1 MRLVGQRLPA
11 TAEPRTVFAYPHSGT
26 AMPIAFQKM
35 NANGDD
41 FVIVDL
47 RDQGHEQAHRVDR
60 DLVRRMGD
68 RHRGIG
74 FNQLALISDCDDAT
88 AYVAFRNPDG
98 SALDTC
104 GSATRGAAWKLMR
117 ETGAASVVLRTN
129 RGRLHCSQDAHG
141 LIKVEMGAPR
151 FGWQDIPFAEAAD
164 TLALPLPGTPAACSM
179 GNPHCT
185 FFVDDVAALDLET
198 LGPAIETHPLFPRKT
213 NVHFVQVIDRT
224 HIRLRIWER
233 GGGVPLGSGSCS
245 CGAVVNGIRR
255 GLLDETVRVECDG
268 GDVTVQ
274 WDGAGSV
281 FLSGAVTF
289 GFSGEWLS

>member
-1 MRLVGQRLPA
+1 
-11 TAEPRTVFAYPHSGT
+11 
-26 AMPIAFQKM
+26 MPIRFQKM

-47 RDQGHEQAHRVDR
+47 RGDDREYTQAIDR

-74 FNQLALISDCDDAT
+74 FNQLAVLSDCDDA
-88 AYVAFRNPDG
+88 AARVAFWNPDG

-104 GSATRGAAWKLMR
+104 GSATRGVAWKLMR

-129 RGRLHCSQDAHG
+129 RGRLLCSHDAHG
-141 LIKVEMGAPR
+141 LITVEMGTPR
-151 FGWQDIPFAEAAD
+151 VGWRDVPVAEAVD
-164 TLALPLPGTPAACSM
+164 TLALPLPGAPAACNM

-185 FFVDDVAALDLET
+185 FFVDDLDAIDIET
-198 LGPAIETHPLFPRKT
+198 LGPAIETHPLFPLKT
-213 NVHFVQVIDRT
+213 NVHFVQVVSRT

-255 GLLDETVRVECDG
+255 GLLDHTVRVECDG
-268 GDVTVQ
+268 GDVAVQ
-274 WDGAGSV
+274 WDGTGSV
-281 FLSGAVTF
+281 FLSGPVAF
-289 GFSGEWLS
+289 GFDGVWVDGKMPAS

>member
-1 MRLVGQRLPA
+1 
-11 TAEPRTVFAYPHSGT
+11 
-26 AMPIAFQKM
+26 MPIGFQKM

-47 RDQGHEQAHRVDR
+47 RGQDRDHVPRIDR

-68 RHRGIG
+68 RHNGIG
-74 FNQLALISDCDDAT
+74 FNQLAVISDCDDA
-88 AYVAFRNPDG
+88 AARVAFWNPDG

-104 GSATRGAAWKLMR
+104 GSATRGVAWKLMR

-129 RGRLHCSQDAHG
+129 RGRLLCAHDAHG

-151 FGWQDIPFAEAAD
+151 LGWQDVPVAEAVD
-164 TLALPLPGTPAACSM
+164 TLALPLPGAPAACSM

-185 FFVDDVAALDLET
+185 FFVDDVDTVDLEAF
-198 LGPAIETHPLFPRKT
+198 GPAIETDPLFPQKT
-213 NVHFVQVIDRT
+213 NVHVVQVIDRS
-224 HIRLRIWER
+224 HVRLRIWER

-255 GLLDETVRVECDG
+255 GLLDETVRVTCDG

-281 FLSGAVTF
+281 FLSGPVAF
-289 GFSGEWLS
+289 GFSAVWVAGEAAAS

>member
-1 MRLVGQRLPA
+1 
-11 TAEPRTVFAYPHSGT
+11 
-26 AMPIAFQKM
+26 MPIRFQKM

-47 RDQGHEQAHRVDR
+47 RGDDREYTQAIDR

-74 FNQLALISDCDDAT
+74 FNQLAVLSDCDDA
-88 AYVAFRNPDG
+88 AARVAFWNPDG

-104 GSATRGAAWKLMR
+104 GSATRGVAWKLMR

-129 RGRLHCSQDAHG
+129 RGRLLCSHDAHG
-141 LIKVEMGAPR
+141 LITVEMGTPR
-151 FGWQDIPFAEAAD
+151 VGWRDVPVAEAVD
-164 TLALPLPGTPAACSM
+164 TLALPLPGAPAACNM

-185 FFVDDVAALDLET
+185 FFVDDLDAIDIET
-198 LGPAIETHPLFPRKT
+198 LGPAIETHPLFPLKT
-213 NVHFVQVIDRT
+213 NVHFVQVVSRS

-233 GGGVPLGSGSCS
+233 GGSVPLGSGSCS

-255 GLLDETVRVECDG
+255 GLLDHTVRVECDG
-268 GDVTVQ
+268 GDVAVQ
-274 WDGAGSV
+274 WDGTGSV
-281 FLSGAVTF
+281 FLSGPVAF
-289 GFSGEWLS
+289 GFDGVWVDGKMPAS

>member
-1 MRLVGQRLPA
+1 
-11 TAEPRTVFAYPHSGT
+11 
-26 AMPIAFQKM
+26 MPIRFQKM

-47 RDQGHEQAHRVDR
+47 RGQDPEQALTINR

-68 RHRGIG
+68 RHNGIG
-74 FNQLALISDCDDAT
+74 FNQLAVLSDCDDA
-88 AYVAFRNPDG
+88 AARVAFWNPDG
-98 SALDTC
+98 STLDTC
-104 GSATRGAAWKLMR
+104 GSATRGVAWKLMQ

-129 RGRLHCSQDAHG
+129 RGRLLCSHDAHG
-141 LIKVEMGAPR
+141 LITVEMGVPR
-151 FGWQDIPFAEAAD
+151 VGWQDVPVAEEAD
-164 TLALPLPGTPAACSM
+164 TLALPLPGAPAACSM

-185 FFVDDVAALDLET
+185 FFVDDLDSIDVEA
-198 LGPAIETHPLFPRKT
+198 LGPAIETHPLFPLKT
-213 NVHFVQVIDRT
+213 NVHFVRVVSRT

-255 GLLDETVRVECDG
+255 GLLDATVRVECDG

-281 FLSGAVTF
+281 FLSGPVAF
-289 GFSGEWLS
+289 GFSAVWVDGEQPAT

>member
-1 MRLVGQRLPA
+1 
-11 TAEPRTVFAYPHSGT
+11 
-26 AMPIAFQKM
+26 MPIRFQKM

-47 RDQGHEQAHRVDR
+47 RGQDPEQALTVDR

-68 RHRGIG
+68 RHNGIG
-74 FNQLALISDCDDAT
+74 FNQLAALSDCDDA
-88 AYVAFRNPDG
+88 AARVAFWNPDG
-98 SALDTC
+98 STLDTC
-104 GSATRGAAWKLMR
+104 GSATRGVAWKLMR

-129 RGRLHCSQDAHG
+129 RGRLLCSYDAHG
-141 LIKVEMGAPR
+141 LITVEMGAPR
-151 FGWQDIPFAEAAD
+151 VGWQDVPVAEEAD
-164 TLALPLPGTPAACSM
+164 TLALPLPGAPAACNM

-185 FFVDDVAALDLET
+185 FFVDDLDTIDIEA
-198 LGPAIETHPLFPRKT
+198 LGPAIETHPLFPLKT
-213 NVHFVQVIDRT
+213 NVHFVRVVSRT

-255 GLLDETVRVECDG
+255 GLLDATVRVECDG

-281 FLSGAVTF
+281 FLSGPVAF
-289 GFSGEWLS
+289 GFSAVWVDGEWSET

>member
-1 MRLVGQRLPA
+1 
-11 TAEPRTVFAYPHSGT
+11 
-26 AMPIAFQKM
+26 MPIRFQKM

-47 RDQGHEQAHRVDR
+47 RGQDQDRAHAIDR

-74 FNQLALISDCDDAT
+74 FNQLAVMSDCDDAV
-88 AYVAFRNPDG
+88 ARVAFRNPDG

-104 GSATRGAAWKLMR
+104 GSATRGVAWKVMR

-129 RGRLHCSQDAHG
+129 RGRLLCSHDAHG
-141 LIKVEMGAPR
+141 LITVEMGAPR
-151 FGWQDIPFAEAAD
+151 VGWQDVPVAEAVD
-164 TLALPLPGTPAACSM
+164 TLALPLPGAPAACNM

-185 FFVDDVAALDLET
+185 FFVDDLDAIDIET
-198 LGPAIETHPLFPRKT
+198 LGPALETHPLFPLKT
-213 NVHFVQVIDRT
+213 NVHFVQVIGRS

-255 GLLDETVRVECDG
+255 GLLDDTVRVTCDG

-274 WDGAGSV
+274 WDGIGSV
-281 FLSGAVTF
+281 FLSGPVAF
-289 GFSGEWLS
+289 GFDGVWVDGVMSAS